1 MNNRSRPTKTS
12 SFSQHTAAIAIAIA
26 LAPATAI
33 AQRRAH
39 EPHMHR
45 GPTIAQAL
53 DVYAQGATPAQSSPD
68 AGAASVTAV
77 SSIDVVVMVGSHGN
91 GGIAPALRGFTQLTR
106 PPFTAFSQIDQVSR
120 AQLPLNEQTA
130 ASVAIP
136 NNGTIRITVGP
147 AVRSRRVSVVVTI
160 TLGGRTHQTQY
171 SVIPGDPF
179 FLVHSTGVDSALIVR
194 FVPR

>member
-1 MNNRSRPTKTS
+1 MKNRSRLTKPSSLSRHIAVLALALSPT
-12 SFSQHTAAIAIAIA
+12 TAA
-26 LAPATAI
+26 
-33 AQRRAH
+33 AQRHPHERPMNRA
-39 EPHMHR
+39 
-45 GPTIAQAL
+45 PTIAQAL
-53 DVYAQGATPAQSSPD
+53 DVRAQGATQAQSGPD
-68 AGAASVTAV
+68 AGATSAPAV
-77 SSIDVVVMVGSHGN
+77 SSVEVVVMAGSHGN
-91 GGIAPALRGFTQLTR
+91 GGIAAALRGFTQLTR
-106 PPFTAFSQIDQVSR
+106 PPFTAFSQIDLVSR
-120 AQLPLNEQTA
+120 AQLALNEQTA

-160 TLGGRTHQTQY
+160 TLGGRTHQSQY

>member
-1 MNNRSRPTKTS
+1 MTSLVMAAAVATSAALFPTG
-12 SFSQHTAAIAIAIA
+12 A
-26 LAPATAI
+26 LA
-33 AQRRAH
+33 QHRAH
-39 EPHMHR
+39 DRHGGR
-45 GPTIAQAL
+45 APTIAQAL
-53 DVYAQGATPAQSSPD
+53 QVQHGASAPDAVPAQTNPD
-68 AGAASVTAV
+68 AGTPSAVSV
-77 SSIDVVVMVGSHGN
+77 SSIEVIVMAGSHGA
-91 GGIAPALRGFTQLTR
+91 GGIAAALRGFAQLTR
-106 PPFTAFSQIDQVSR
+106 PPFTAFSQIDLVSR
-120 AQLPLNEQTA
+120 AQLALNEQTP

-136 NNGTIRITVGP
+136 NNGTIRVSVGP